1 MGRHL
6 ILVLEED
13 IGKAIGQ
20 ALHHRLKEKCSVICI
35 DGISCGS
42 GDFIVQNTELHL
54 AHSLQNFLVYYTGR
68 IGKLQ
73 CILFPRKMQ

>member
-1 MGRHL
+1 MTKKNDRYKYRSKG
-6 ILVLEED
+6 ENEN
-13 IGKAIGQ
+13 
-20 ALHHRLKEKCSVICI
+20 ENS
-35 DGISCGS
+35 GS

-73 CILFPRKMQ
+73 CILFLRKMQQNTVFIGQSA